1 MDKLPR
7 INPKLGPINPKLG
20 GNISK
25 WLLLGGGILLLLLL
39 LLLFFFPRPSS
50 IPELEIS
57 QVIQLA
63 QTGELAEIEVS
74 GDQLNVTTDIGEVF
88 RSRKESSISILELLD
103 QRGIETGAEGIQINV
118 KEEGGS
124 FFGALFSFLPVLI
137 FGGLIFYMMR
147 RARGGIGQAMNIGKS
162 QARIVENRPSVT
174 FDDVAGAEEAK
185 QELAEI
191 VEFLRFPQKF
201 AKLGAKIPRGVLLSG
216 PPGTGKTLIGRA
228 VAGEAKVPFFS
239 ISGSEFVEMFVGVG
253 ASRVRDLFKQAKENQ
268 PAIVFID
275 EIDAVGRHRGAGIGG
290 GNDER
295 EQTLNQILVE
305 MDGFDDRTNVII
317 IIIIIAA
324 TNRPDILDPALLRPG
339 RFDRRV
345 TVDLPDARGREAI
358 LRVHLKGKPVLD
370 DVDLPT
376 LAKQTHGFSGADL
389 ANLLNEAAI
398 LAARQGKSG
407 IGFQYLEEAVDRVIA
422 GPARRS
428 RQVSEK
434 EREIVAYHEAG
445 HALVAASLPDADPV
459 HKVTIVARG
468 TAGGYTRLLP
478 DEDRGLWS
486 KGQFQAMLA
495 VMMGGQTAEEM
506 AFGDIT
512 TGASNDLQNAS
523 GVARKMVTEYGM
535 SDELGPRTFGAGQ
548 DLVFLGKELAQGPN
562 YSDAVAERIDAEIE
576 SFLKRAQQTAKKVL
590 EANRAKLTFLAN
602 RLLSEETI
610 EGVELRELL
619 AGSPKE
625 APLAAD

>member
-7 INPKLGPINPKLG
+7 VNPKLE
-20 GNISK
+20 GNILK
-25 WLLLGGGILLLLLL
+25 WLLLGGGIVLLLLIFL
-39 LLLFFFPRPSS
+39 PGPST

-63 QTGELAEIEVS
+63 QDGQLAEIEVR
-74 GDQLNVTTDIGEVF
+74 GDQLSVTTDIGEVF
-88 RSRKESSISILELLD
+88 QSRKESGVSILELLD
-103 QRGIETGAEGIQINV
+103 QRGIATGEDGIQINV

-124 FFGALFSFLPVLI
+124 FFGAFISFLPVLI

-147 RARGGIGQAMNIGKS
+147 RNRGGINQALGIGKS
-162 QARIVENRPSVT
+162 PARLVENRPSVT
-174 FDDVAGAEEAK
+174 FDDVAGADEAK

-191 VEFLRFPQKF
+191 VEFLQHPQKF

-239 ISGSEFVEMFVGVG
+239 ISGSEFGEMFVGVG
-253 ASRVRDLFKQAKENQ
+253 ASRVRDLFKRAKENQ

-305 MDGFDDRTNVII
+305 MDGFDERTNV
-317 IIIIIAA
+317 IIIAA

-398 LAARQGKSG
+398 LAARQEKSG
-407 IGFQYLEEAVDRVIA
+407 IGFQDLEEAVDRVIA

-428 RQVSEK
+428 RQISEK

-445 HALVAASLPDADPV
+445 HALVASSLPDADPV

-468 TAGGYTRLLP
+468 AAGGYTRLLP

-495 VMMGGQTAEEM
+495 VMMGGQTAEEL

-535 SDELGPRTFGAGQ
+535 SDELGPRTFGTGQ

-576 SFLKRAQQTAKKVL
+576 GFLKRAQQTAKKVL

-610 EGVELRELL
+610 EGAELRELL

>member
-7 INPKLGPINPKLG
+7 VNPKLE
-20 GNISK
+20 GNILK
-25 WLLLGGGILLLLLL
+25 WVLLGGGILLLLLI
-39 LLLFFFPRPSS
+39 FIPGPSN

-63 QTGELAEIEVS
+63 QSGQLAEIEVR
-74 GDQLNVTTDIGEVF
+74 GDQLSVTTDIGEVF
-88 RSRKESSISILELLD
+88 QSRKESGVSILELLD
-103 QRGIETGAEGIQINV
+103 QRGIATGEDGIQVNV

-147 RARGGIGQAMNIGKS
+147 RNRGGINQALGIGKS
-162 QARIVENRPSVT
+162 QARLVENRPSVT
-174 FDDVAGAEEAK
+174 FDDVAGADEAK

-191 VEFLRFPQKF
+191 VEFLQHPQKF
-201 AKLGAKIPRGVLLSG
+201 AKLGARIPRGVLLSG

-253 ASRVRDLFKQAKENQ
+253 ASRVRDLFKRARESQ

-305 MDGFDDRTNVII
+305 MDGFDDRTNV
-317 IIIIIAA
+317 IIIAA

-398 LAARQGKSG
+398 LAARQEKSG
-407 IGFQYLEEAVDRVIA
+407 IGFQDLEEAVDRVIA

-434 EREIVAYHEAG
+434 EREIIAYHEAG
-445 HALVAASLPDADPV
+445 HALVASSLPDADPV

-468 TAGGYTRLLP
+468 AAGGYTRLLP

-495 VMMGGQTAEEM
+495 VMMGGQTAEEL
-506 AFGDIT
+506 ALGDIT

-535 SDELGPRTFGAGQ
+535 SEELGPRTFGAGQ
-548 DLVFLGKELAQGPN
+548 DLIFLGKELAQGPN

-576 SFLKRAQQTAKKVL
+576 GFLKRAQQTAKKVL

-610 EGVELRELL
+610 EGAELRDLL

>member
-1 MDKLPR
+1 MDKSPF
-7 INPKLGPINPKLG
+7 INPKLG
-20 GNISK
+20 GNISR
-25 WLLLGGGILLLLLL
+25 WLLLGGGILLLLFIFL
-39 LLLFFFPRPSS
+39 PRPSD

-63 QTGELAEIEVS
+63 QDGQLAEIEVS

-88 RSRKESSISILELLD
+88 RSRKESGVSILELLD
-103 QRGIETGAEGIQINV
+103 QRGITTGEDGIQINV
-118 KEEGGS
+118 KEEGRS
-124 FFGALFSFLPVLI
+124 FFGVLFSFLPVLI
-137 FGGLIFYMMR
+137 FGGLIFYMLR
-147 RARGGIGQAMNIGKS
+147 RTRGGIGQAMSMGKS
-162 QARIVENRPSVT
+162 QARMVENRPSVT

-228 VAGEAKVPFFS
+228 VAGEANVPFFS

-253 ASRVRDLFKQAKENQ
+253 ASRVRDLFKQAKESQ

-305 MDGFDDRTNVII
+305 MDGFDDRTNV
-317 IIIIIAA
+317 IIIAA

-398 LAARQGKSG
+398 LAARQEKSG
-407 IGFQYLEEAVDRVIA
+407 ISFQDLEEAVDRVIA

-468 TAGGYTRLLP
+468 AAGGYTRLLP

-576 SFLKRAQQTAKKVL
+576 GFLKRAQQTAKKVL

-610 EGVELRELL
+610 EGVEVLELL
-619 AGSPKE
+619 DGFPDKAR
-625 APLAAD
+625 LAAD